1 MSIWNPWHG
10 CTRLSRACA
19 GCIVFQT
26 DAAYGRNTTLVRKT
40 KTFDL
45 PIKKNR
51 KREYRLMP
59 DDGIVETC
67 CTSDFFHPDAD
78 IWRGDAWR
86 MMKERTDLTFSIITK
101 RPERFHIG
109 LPDDWGAGY
118 ENVVIACSCESQY
131 TADRRLPTFLKLPIR
146 HKKIVLQPMLQA
158 INLERYLERYRE
170 EIEEVTCGGETG
182 AGSRELDYAWII
194 SMNIQCVK
202 YGVPFRFCRT
212 GTYFR
217 RGGKLYTVERA
228 DEADQ
233 AAKANIDYQP
243 QIADRDFVRRQMLL

>member
-1 MSIWNPWHG
+1 MTAHG
-10 CTRLSRACA
+10 KRNRCA
-19 GCIVFQT
+19 EKSKETIDLQEEMLCRYGIPGT
-26 DAAYGRNTTLVRKT
+26 DVPGSAGPAPAASYFRPMLHMAGIQRSYGRRRHLIFQSKRIGKESTGSCRKT
-40 KTFDL
+40 ALWKPAVRQISF
-45 PIKKNR
+45 I
-51 KREYRLMP
+51 
-59 DDGIVETC
+59 
-67 CTSDFFHPDAD
+67 
-78 IWRGDAWR
+78 R
-86 MMKERTDLTFSIITK
+86 MLISGGEMHMKERTDLTFSIITK
-101 RPERFHIG
+101 RPERFHIN

-118 ENVVIACSCESQY
+118 ENIVIACSWV
-131 TADRRLPTFLKLPIR
+131 FLKLPIR

-170 EIEEVTCGGETG
+170 EIEEVACGGETG
-182 AGSRELDYAWII
+182 AGARELDYAWII

-233 AAKANIDYQP
+233 AAKANIDYQS
-243 QIADRDFVRRQMLL
+243 R

>member
-59 DDGIVETC
+59 EDGIVETC

-146 HKKIVLQPMLQA
+146 LKGIWKDTGRRSKRSHA
-158 INLERYLERYRE
+158 GERQVQVQECW
-170 EIEEVTCGGETG
+170 IMH
-182 AGSRELDYAWII
+182 GSFL
-194 SMNIQCVK
+194 
-202 YGVPFRFCRT
+202 
-212 GTYFR
+212 
-217 RGGKLYTVERA
+217 
-228 DEADQ
+228 
-233 AAKANIDYQP
+233 
-243 QIADRDFVRRQMLL
+243 